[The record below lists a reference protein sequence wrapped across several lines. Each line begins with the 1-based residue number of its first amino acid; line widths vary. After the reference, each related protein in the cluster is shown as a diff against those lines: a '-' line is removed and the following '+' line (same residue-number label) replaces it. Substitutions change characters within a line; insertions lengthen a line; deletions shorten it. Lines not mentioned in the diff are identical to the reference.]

1 MNKGDAVMI
10 MSMASGGGD
19 TGKTTVA
26 LTEEIEAFC
35 MEKGT
40 EIVGKIMYDNTIT
53 KSMIS
58 GVPVVAFA
66 VEPKSKAAEEITQM
80 WNRLSGFCNSRVY
93 LA

>member
-35 MEKGT
+35 M
-40 EIVGKIMYDNTIT
+40 Y
-53 KSMIS
+53 
-58 GVPVVAFA
+58 
-66 VEPKSKAAEEITQM
+66 EE
-80 WNRLSGFCNSRVY
+80 RDRDCRKDHV
-93 LA
+93 